1 MIMNRKRKQTDLN
14 PLTLDYFLIDKIKEV
29 LNQEVDDH
37 AKANLLCDI
46 VKDEVER
53 ITSDLVEQRCDE
65 SYDEGYEEGYN
76 EGYDEGQEEFDE
88 ESYRDGHDDGFSEG
102 VVAGIHRVLE
112 ESAINLSDEQVKE
125 VEYLLFKAKR
135 ER

>member
-1 MIMNRKRKQTDLN
+1 MSRKKKQMDLN
-14 PLTLDYFLIDKIKEV
+14 PLILDYFLIDRIKEV

-53 ITSDLVEQRCDE
+53 ITTDEVEQRCDE
-65 SYDEGYEEGYN
+65 SYDEGYED
-76 EGYDEGQEEFDE
+76 GYDDGQEGFNE
-88 ESYRDGHDDGFSEG
+88 EDYREGHDDGFGEG
-102 VVAGIHRVLE
+102 LVAGITRVLNE
-112 ESAINLSDEQVKE
+112 TDLNLTIEQTE
-125 VEYLLFKAKR
+125 GIEYLLFKAKR

>member
-1 MIMNRKRKQTDLN
+1 MSRKKKQMDLN
-14 PLTLDYFLIDKIKEV
+14 PLILDYFLIDRIKEV

-53 ITSDLVEQRCDE
+53 ITTDEVEQRCDE
-65 SYDEGYEEGYN
+65 SYDEGYEDG
-76 EGYDEGQEEFDE
+76 DDDGQEGFNE
-88 ESYRDGHDDGFSEG
+88 EDYREGHDDGFGEG
-102 VVAGIHRVLE
+102 LVAGITRVLNE
-112 ESAINLSDEQVKE
+112 TDLNLTSEQTE
-125 VEYLLFKAKR
+125 GIEYLLFKAKR

>member
-1 MIMNRKRKQTDLN
+1 MSRKKKQMDLN
-14 PLTLDYFLIDKIKEV
+14 PLILDYFLIDRIKEV

-53 ITSDLVEQRCDE
+53 ITTDEVEQRCDE
-65 SYDEGYEEGYN
+65 SYDEGYED
-76 EGYDEGQEEFDE
+76 GYDDGQEGFNE
-88 ESYRDGHDDGFSEG
+88 EDYREGHDDGFGEG
-102 VVAGIHRVLE
+102 VVAGITRVLNE
-112 ESAINLSDEQVKE
+112 TDLNLTSEQTE
-125 VEYLLFKAKR
+125 GIEYLLFKAKR

>member
-1 MIMNRKRKQTDLN
+1 MDLN
-14 PLTLDYFLIDKIKEV
+14 PLTLDYFLIDRIKEV

-53 ITSDLVEQRCDE
+53 ITTDEVEQRCDE
-65 SYDEGYEEGYN
+65 SYDEGYED
-76 EGYDEGQEEFDE
+76 GYDDGQEGFNE
-88 ESYRDGHDDGFSEG
+88 EDYREGCDDGFGEG
-102 VVAGIHRVLE
+102 VVAGITRVLNE
-112 ESAINLSDEQVKE
+112 TDLNLTSEQTE
-125 VEYLLFKAKR
+125 GIEYLLFKAKR

>member
-1 MIMNRKRKQTDLN
+1 MSRKKKQMDLN
-14 PLTLDYFLIDKIKEV
+14 PLTLDYFLIDRIKEV

-53 ITSDLVEQRCDE
+53 ITTDEVEQRCDE
-65 SYDEGYEEGYN
+65 SYDEGYED
-76 EGYDEGQEEFDE
+76 GYDDGQEGFNE
-88 ESYRDGHDDGFSEG
+88 EDYREGHDDGFGEG
-102 VVAGIHRVLE
+102 VVAGITRVLNE
-112 ESAINLSDEQVKE
+112 TDLNLTSEQTE
-125 VEYLLFKAKR
+125 GIEYLLFKAKR

>member
-1 MIMNRKRKQTDLN
+1 MSRKKKQMYLN
-14 PLTLDYFLIDKIKEV
+14 PLILDYFLIDRIKEV

-53 ITSDLVEQRCDE
+53 ITTDEVEQRCDE
-65 SYDEGYEEGYN
+65 SYDEGYED
-76 EGYDEGQEEFDE
+76 GYDRGYDDGQEGFNE
-88 ESYRDGHDDGFSEG
+88 EDYREGHDDGFGEG
-102 VVAGIHRVLE
+102 VVAGITRVLNE
-112 ESAINLSDEQVKE
+112 TDLNLTSEQTE
-125 VEYLLFKAKR
+125 GIEYLLFKAKR

>member
-1 MIMNRKRKQTDLN
+1 MSRKKKQMDLN
-14 PLTLDYFLIDKIKEV
+14 PLILDYFLIDRIKEV

-53 ITSDLVEQRCDE
+53 ITTDEVEQRCDE
-65 SYDEGYEEGYN
+65 SYDEGYED
-76 EGYDEGQEEFDE
+76 GYDDGQEGFNE
-88 ESYRDGHDDGFSEG
+88 EDYREGHDDGFGEG
-102 VVAGIHRVLE
+102 LVAGITRVLNE
-112 ESAINLSDEQVKE
+112 TDLNLTSEQTE
-125 VEYLLFKAKR
+125 GIEYLLFKAKR

>member
-1 MIMNRKRKQTDLN
+1 MSRKKKQMDLN
-14 PLTLDYFLIDKIKEV
+14 PLTLDYFLIDRIKEV

-53 ITSDLVEQRCDE
+53 ITTDEVEQRCDE
-65 SYDEGYEEGYN
+65 SYDEGYED
-76 EGYDEGQEEFDE
+76 GYDDGQEGFNE
-88 ESYRDGHDDGFSEG
+88 EDYREGCDDGFGEG
-102 VVAGIHRVLE
+102 VVAGITRVLNE
-112 ESAINLSDEQVKE
+112 TDLNLTSEQTGGI
-125 VEYLLFKAKR
+125 EYLLFKAKR

>member
-1 MIMNRKRKQTDLN
+1 MSRKKKQMYLN
-14 PLTLDYFLIDKIKEV
+14 PLILDYFLIDRIKEV

-53 ITSDLVEQRCDE
+53 ITTDEVEKRCDE
-65 SYDEGYEEGYN
+65 SYDEGYED
-76 EGYDEGQEEFDE
+76 GYDDGQEGFNE
-88 ESYRDGHDDGFSEG
+88 EDYREGCDDGFGEG
-102 VVAGIHRVLE
+102 VVAGITRVLNE
-112 ESAINLSDEQVKE
+112 TDLNLTSEQTE
-125 VEYLLFKAKR
+125 GIEYLLFKAKR